1 MIYPEVPDSSSSLLN
16 FIKYM
21 FGDEITDL
29 SFGDLFHVVADSILT
44 TFLLFFIAAWILSI
58 CISLGRK
65 GWK

>member
-1 MIYPEVPDSSSSLLN
+1 MIEDIQVDNTTLLD

-21 FGDEITDL
+21 FGEDMGNM
-29 SFGDLFHVVADSILT
+29 SFGDMFHVVADSMLT

-58 CISLGRK
+58 CVDLGKK